1 MVELE
6 KYKKF
11 LLFFG
16 LFVASAGLFGFGA
29 ANWNCYCTGDV
40 PTHTAI
46 ESPERYQV
54 RMLRYMEN
62 KERAHNGEG
71 AQVSFPLA
79 VGLTLAGISGVVS
92 IAGRLLWEYGG

>member
-29 ANWNCYCTGDV
+29 ANWNCYCTGHV
-40 PTHTAI
+40 PTPGVSDTP
-46 ESPERYQV
+46 ESFQMRT
-54 RMLRYMEN
+54 LAYMEK

-79 VGLTLAGISGVVS
+79 VGLTLAGISGAVS
-92 IAGRLLWEYGG
+92 IVGRLLWEYGG